1 MFLLL
6 KLALA
11 AGAAAV
17 IALEVAHLLAP
28 LAKIVAA
35 LGGN

>member
-6 KLALA
+6 KLAVA

-17 IALEVAHLLAP
+17 IAVEVVHMLAP
-28 LAKIVAA
+28 LAKAIAA
-35 LGGN
+35 LGG